1 MFVAVQFWIT
11 SRLHISSVEM
21 DQVDIV
27 KFINESNDNNKQ
39 AKFYRTNTNTHINI
53 ITISNMEG
61 FKSQYLYTIKHSN
74 KAKKQYKSQW
84 VH

>member
-53 ITISNMEG
+53 ITI
-61 FKSQYLYTIKHSN
+61 
-74 KAKKQYKSQW
+74 
-84 VH
+84 